1 MTDDLVKRLN
11 EDFSVNAREDIQHQM
26 KVYEAESKEAADRIE
41 QLQKNEKKYQDIIS
55 KLIAKKVADEYW
67 EKILHSQ
74 SDVDPWSILKEN
86 E

>member
-1 MTDDLVKRLN
+1 M
-11 EDFSVNAREDIQHQM
+11 AEDIVSQLRSVDVSWTH
-26 KVYEAESKEAADRIE
+26 EGELCALAADHIE

>member
-1 MTDDLVKRLN
+1 MTDDLVKKLRAVDVSWTHEGELC
-11 EDFSVNAREDIQHQM
+11 AW
-26 KVYEAESKEAADRIE
+26 AADHIE

-74 SDVDPWSILKEN
+74 SGVDPWSILKEN